1 MQFLWKIGEN
11 KSNRLRNQTVQLQ
24 YSSLLMMQVC
34 KFHSW
39 KPICSITL
47 WYICNRCVKSST
59 PTVSTQDHT
68 RCSIREADKE
78 GQWLRGSCTQQ
89 VSNYMMN
96 VLNILL
102 QQSSFNLHQQWSCPL
117 CTEWYLK
124 PIFSSSQW
132 PHLHVSLNRVSYQR
146 QKRFCLTD
154 YSRWP
159 SRIQGT
165 LCHSILI
172 LVLNLYLQSQQHIIG
187 NILRWKNMP
196 PKLWIFIYN
205 AFDCCFT
212 AAETMYVMNIK
223 CEANQLK

>member
-89 VSNYMMN
+89 VSNYFSRAASIYTSSEAALCAQNDTWSPYFPQVSGHICMSPWIGFLTRDKKDF
-96 VLNILL
+96 VLQTILDGQAEFKAL
-102 QQSSFNLHQQWSCPL
+102 YV
-117 CTEWYLK
+117 TVYL
-124 PIFSSSQW
+124 S
-132 PHLHVSLNRVSYQR
+132 
-146 QKRFCLTD
+146 
-154 YSRWP
+154 
-159 SRIQGT
+159 
-165 LCHSILI
+165 
-172 LVLNLYLQSQQHIIG
+172 
-187 NILRWKNMP
+187 
-196 PKLWIFIYN
+196 
-205 AFDCCFT
+205 
-212 AAETMYVMNIK
+212 
-223 CEANQLK
+223 